1 MDMLIRILDVEE
13 QEIDI
18 LLEREEKNGKV
29 IWRKQE
35 DEYPGPD
42 FDLAFVLEDKGRKP
56 ARVSKGRNIV
66 DSEHELRHRFEE
78 RLFEENMKT
87 TIDQRDGFDD
97 AVESEGKSTETFN
110 PYDPKLIRVDTK
122 TFSI

>member
-35 DEYPGPD
+35 DEY
-42 FDLAFVLEDKGRKP
+42 
-56 ARVSKGRNIV
+56 S
-66 DSEHELRHRFEE
+66 
-78 RLFEENMKT
+78 
-87 TIDQRDGFDD
+87 GFG
-97 AVESEGKSTETFN
+97 A
-110 PYDPKLIRVDTK
+110 
-122 TFSI
+122 